1 MFNPYIDP
9 RMGSYFEALK
19 IPNNYWKD
27 KSATYQYFFR
37 SLMQKIDSA
46 LVFKGLPE
54 TWPQDYF
61 LFCLYALGYLCVF
74 KSVRVG
80 DPETGVAFS
89 PCTVSQYDFYY
100 QPVKALVANP
110 IYTNTFTIHKDCE
123 ILKLCPD
130 CFYRGGALD
139 IISFY
144 ATKLAEVSKSTDIS
158 LINSKFPMCAIAKD
172 QASSN
177 QLKAIYDKIEAG
189 ETCIIYKDMQSEF
202 DQVIPTDK
210 EPFFTWIN
218 DLKGNFIV
226 PELLDAYQTI
236 LNDFYMEIGLPTILN
251 DKKAHTL
258 NVEADFQSAQSQS
271 RIKTWVTTLN
281 ESFKYINDHF
291 GLNLEVEYAA
301 QQQENDT
308 LGSRTVSPSDE

>member
-19 IPNNYWKD
+19 IPNTYWKE

-54 TWPQDYF
+54 SWPQDYF

-74 KSVRVG
+74 KSERIG
-80 DPETGVAFS
+80 DPKTKVAFS
-89 PCTVSQYDFYY
+89 PCTVRQYDFYY
-100 QPVKALVANP
+100 QPVKALVTNP
-110 IYTNTFTIHKDCE
+110 LYTKDFTIHKDCE

-130 CFYRGGALD
+130 CYYRGGALD

-144 ATKLAEVSKSTDIS
+144 ATKLAEVSKSIDMSI
-158 LINSKFPMCAIAKD
+158 INSKLAYLAVAKD

-189 ETCIIYKDMQSEF
+189 ESCIIYKDMQSEF
-202 DQVIPTDK
+202 DQVIPMDK
-210 EPFFTWIN
+210 EPFFLWAN
-218 DLKGNFIV
+218 NLKANMIT
-226 PELLDAYQTI
+226 PDLLDAYQTI

-258 NVEADFQSAQSQS
+258 NAEADFQSAQSQS

-281 ESFKYINDHF
+281 ESFEYINKMF
-291 GLNLEVEYAA
+291 NLNLEVEYAA
-301 QQQENDT
+301 QEQNDSVRS
-308 LGSRTVSPSDE
+308 GDVSSSDK